1 MEILTMTDIQAKF
14 QDKLRRALG
23 VDDIVIDWSTYHR
36 TPPTYLR
43 NYDPSVCTAFVDM
56 DSDTLGHRY
65 ILLYNALSLMC
76 KKNVYLS
83 VFQEDRTDHSIR
95 VSACH
100 RPIIKCLDFHGNP
113 VPGYNHKL

>member
-1 MEILTMTDIQAKF
+1 
-14 QDKLRRALG
+14 
-23 VDDIVIDWSTYHR
+23 
-36 TPPTYLR
+36 
-43 NYDPSVCTAFVDM
+43 
-56 DSDTLGHRY
+56 
-65 ILLYNALSLMC
+65 MC